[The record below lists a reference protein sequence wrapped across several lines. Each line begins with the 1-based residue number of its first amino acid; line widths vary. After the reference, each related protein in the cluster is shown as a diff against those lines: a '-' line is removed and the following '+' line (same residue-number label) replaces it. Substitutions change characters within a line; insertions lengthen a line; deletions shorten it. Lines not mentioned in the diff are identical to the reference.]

1 MQVARDNTNSGP
13 NDEPR
18 KETVTQK
25 ENLMVLRSASNAA
38 DAAQGQADSGSD
50 SSSLAGL
57 GTLAEKLAII
67 TWLLLRC
74 AGLMI
79 S

>member
-25 ENLMVLRSASNAA
+25 EMVLRSASNAA